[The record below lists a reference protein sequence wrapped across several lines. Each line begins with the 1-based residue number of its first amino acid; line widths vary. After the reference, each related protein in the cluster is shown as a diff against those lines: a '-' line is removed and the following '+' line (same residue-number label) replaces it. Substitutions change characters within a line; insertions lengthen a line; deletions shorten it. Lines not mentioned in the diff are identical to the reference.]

1 MEQLAP
7 KCFRTPSNAGEHL
20 KKRSR
25 SCDDN
30 FDEDEQAISRQTTFA
45 RESRSCGNR
54 YDSASSSSSSSS
66 HYMNNLGNSGT
77 ISRTLD

>member
-7 KCFRTPSNAGEHL
+7 KCFRTPSNAGEHP

-30 FDEDEQAISRQTTFA
+30 FDEDEQAISRQASFA
-45 RESRSCGNR
+45 RESRSGGNR
-54 YDSASSSSSSSS
+54 YDSASSSS

-77 ISRTLD
+77 ILRTLD